1 MIRSIRDIDVKGK
14 RVLTRVD
21 FNVPQDEAGVIIDD
35 TRITESLP
43 TIKTILEGGGIPIL
57 MSHLGRPKGMRKVK
71 YSLRPV
77 AAHLA
82 GQLPHVRVH
91 FADDCIGPIAHTVI
105 EEAQPGSIVVLENL
119 RFYAEEEAND
129 AAFCR
134 QLAVLGDV
142 YCNDAFG
149 TAHRAHAST
158 AGIAQLFTER
168 CAGLLLMKELD
179 YLGSAL
185 ANPKHPF
192 VAIIGGSKIS
202 GKIDVIR
209 SLMASCETILIGG
222 GMMFT
227 FLKAQGMDVGDS
239 LVEPD
244 KIELAGELL
253 EEAEARKVR
262 LVIPD
267 DTVVATAFNNN
278 AQRKTVHVSDIRS
291 GWMGLDIG
299 PRTIKMFD
307 DVIRTAG
314 TVLWN
319 GPMGVFEMPN
329 FAAGT
334 KAIADSMAAATA
346 NGAVTI
352 VGGGDSAAA
361 IAEFGHKHHVTHVS
375 TGGGASLEF
384 LEGRILPGVAAL
396 DMS

>member
-1 MIRSIRDIDVKGK
+1 MIRSITDMNVAGK

-43 TIKTILEGGGIPIL
+43 TIRTILDGGGIAVL
-57 MSHLGRPKGMRKVK
+57 MSHLGRPKGMRKAK

-82 GQLPHVRVH
+82 GLLPGVTVR
-91 FADDCIGPIAHTVI
+91 FADDCIGPLALTTI
-105 EEAQPGSIVVLENL
+105 EEAKPGEIVVLENL

-129 AAFCR
+129 PAFCR
-134 QLAVLGDV
+134 QLAVLGDI

-158 AGIAQLFTER
+158 TGVATLFKDR
-168 CAGLLLMKELD
+168 CAGMLLMKELD
-179 YLGSAL
+179 YFGVAL
-185 ANPKHPF
+185 ANPKRPF

-209 SLMASCETILIGG
+209 SLMASCDTIIIGG

-227 FLKAQGMDVGDS
+227 FLKAQGLDVGDS
-239 LVEPD
+239 LVEND
-244 KIELAGELL
+244 KVELARQLL
-253 EEAEARKVR
+253 EEAATKNTP
-262 LVIPD
+262 LLIPD
-267 DTVVATAFNNN
+267 DAVVATAFSND
-278 AQRKTVHVSDIRS
+278 AQHKVVHVSDIRS

-299 PRTIKMFD
+299 PVSVRAFET
-307 DVIRTAG
+307 VIRSAG
-314 TVLWN
+314 TILWN
-319 GPMGVFEMPN
+319 GPMGVFELPN

-334 KAIADSMAAATA
+334 KAIAEAMAAATA
-346 NGAVTI
+346 QGAVTI

-361 IAEFGHKHHVTHVS
+361 IAEFGHKYDVTHVS

-384 LEGRILPGVAAL
+384 LEGRVLPGVAAL
-396 DMS
+396 DVP

>member
-1 MIRSIRDIDVKGK
+1 MIRSIADMDVAGK

-35 TRITESLP
+35 NRITESLP
-43 TIKTILEGGGIPIL
+43 TIRTILDGGGVAVL
-57 MSHLGRPKGMRKVK
+57 MSHLGRPKGMRKAK
-71 YSLRPV
+71 CSLRPV

-82 GQLPHVRVH
+82 GLLPDVTVR
-91 FADDCIGPIAHTVI
+91 FADDCIGPVAVTTI
-105 EEAQPGSIVVLENL
+105 EEAKPGEIVVLENL

-129 AAFCR
+129 PAFCR
-134 QLAVLGDV
+134 QLAVLGDT

-158 AGIAQLFTER
+158 SGVATLFQDR

-185 ANPKHPF
+185 ASPKRPF

-209 SLMASCETILIGG
+209 SLMASCDTIIIGG

-227 FLKAQGMDVGDS
+227 FLKAQGLDVGDS
-239 LVEPD
+239 LVEND
-244 KIELAGELL
+244 KVELAKQLV
-253 EEAEARKVR
+253 EEAAAKNVP
-262 LVIPD
+262 LLIPD
-267 DTVVATAFNNN
+267 DTVVATAFAND
-278 AQRKTVHVSDIRS
+278 AQRKIVHVSDIRS

-299 PRTIKMFD
+299 PTSVKTFD
-307 DVIRTAG
+307 AVIRSAG
-314 TVLWN
+314 TILWN

-334 KAIADSMAAATA
+334 KAIADAMAAATA
-346 NGAVTI
+346 QGAITI

-384 LEGRILPGVAAL
+384 LEGRVLPGVAAL
-396 DMS
+396 DVP